1 MPRSCPRSARRS
13 HGQWERLWLAEPYA
27 LVYRLWRKRRGK
39 RSYWAVDEEFAL
51 DAADRISK
59 DVAETV
65 LARLHRAGQSR
76 EYALVPAYWAAS
88 VRQLHNPTRAGQ

>member
-1 MPRSCPRSARRS
+1 
-13 HGQWERLWLAEPYA
+13 
-27 LVYRLWRKRRGK
+27 LWRKRRGK

-51 DAADRISK
+51 DAAVRISK

-76 EYALVPAYWAAS
+76 EYALVPAFWAAS